1 MAQIKLSG
9 LEEIEKQLQRRE
21 KAAEEAV
28 PEMLKAGA
36 AVLVESEREE
46 MERLE
51 LVDYGDMRDSV
62 KATKVKESRGGKSIG
77 VYPQGK
83 DRKGV
88 SNATKAFVAQY
99 GKSGMSARPW
109 LTAAKAKSGD
119 KISQTMKE
127 VWRKKQQ

>member
-28 PEMLKAGA
+28 PEMLEAGA

-51 LVDYGDMRDSV
+51 LV
-62 KATKVKESRGGKSIG
+62 EN
-77 VYPQGK
+77 P
-83 DRKGV
+83 
-88 SNATKAFVAQY
+88 
-99 GKSGMSARPW
+99 
-109 LTAAKAKSGD
+109 
-119 KISQTMKE
+119 
-127 VWRKKQQ
+127 